1 MTTAYDPRNPSDA
14 ERLRARYYQLLKVK
28 QQLDT
33 DIVAAENGLRM
44 AGLMPAGR
52 PALAPTHTL
61 ADSRKAHAAYMRG
74 HRDDWTTA
82 GERQYQRDR
91 KRAKRDR
98 QAS

>member
-1 MTTAYDPRNPSDA
+1 
-14 ERLRARYYQLLKVK
+14 
-28 QQLDT
+28 
-33 DIVAAENGLRM
+33 
-44 AGLMPAGR
+44 MPAGR

-91 KRAKRDR
+91 KRAKRER